1 MQTLAR
7 DRLITEH
14 LPYTGA
20 IAEQVIKEFNLHG
33 VVPEEDVHGYAR
45 IGLTQ
50 AAQRFSP
57 DRGATFATFSF
68 PRIRGAVVEGLRVSN
83 RARGHHLARREAND
97 NTSEPTPAFTV
108 RIDCTADVLPAHAF
122 DPFDQLE
129 ARSLH
134 KVVLKAIRELPEL
147 ERQVIHLFYFEDL
160 DRDCIAERLG
170 HTPSYIGRIRYR
182 ALRHLTESLAA
193 VAAEHG
199 LGGSR

>member
-20 IAEQVIKEFNLHG
+20 LAENFMKEFNLHG
-33 VVPEEDVHGYAR
+33 VVSEEDIHAYAR

-68 PRIRGAVVEGLRVSN
+68 PRIRGAVVEGLRQCN
-83 RARGHHLARREAND
+83 RGRGHHRVHREAND
-97 NTSEPTPAFTV
+97 NSRPAAPFTF
-108 RIDCTADVLPAHAF
+108 RIDRSAAVAVAHSYE
-122 DPFDQLE
+122 PFEQLE

-134 KVVLKAIRELPEL
+134 RAVSKAIAELPEL

-160 DRDCIAERLG
+160 DRDQIAERLG
-170 HTPSYIGRIRYR
+170 HTPSYIGRIRHR
-182 ALRHLTESLAA
+182 ALTTLTTVLST
-193 VAAEHG
+193 VASEHG
-199 LGGSR
+199 LGDCQ

>member
-14 LPYTGA
+14 LPYTVA
-20 IAEQVIKEFNLHG
+20 IAEQFIKEFNLHG

-97 NTSEPTPAFTV
+97 NGSTPVAAFTV
-108 RIDCTADVLPAHAF
+108 RVDRAADILAHTL
-122 DPFDQLE
+122 DPFEQLE

-134 KVVLKAIRELPEL
+134 NVVMKAVRELPEL
-147 ERQVIHLFYFEDL
+147 ERQVILLFYVEDF
-160 DRDCIAERLG
+160 DRDQIAQRLG
-170 HTPSYIGRIRYR
+170 HTPGYIGRVRYR
-182 ALRHLTESLAA
+182 ALSNLAEA
-193 VAAEHG
+193 LSTVAIDHG
-199 LGGSR
+199 HGGSR